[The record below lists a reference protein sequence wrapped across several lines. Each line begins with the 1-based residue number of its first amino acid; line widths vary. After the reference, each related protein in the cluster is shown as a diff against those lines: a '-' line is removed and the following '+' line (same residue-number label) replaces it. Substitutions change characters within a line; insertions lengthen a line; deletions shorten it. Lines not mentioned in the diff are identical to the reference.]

1 VTSSTRTF
9 ATDRAAV
16 RRHARNGGTPALAVD
31 GLTIVH
37 RGRRGTARLT
47 DGVSLEVWPGEIV
60 GLIGESGS
68 GKTMTAL
75 SILGLLPRGVRV
87 MGGDIRLSG
96 RSLVRIG
103 EAELRAIRGD
113 RIAMIPQDAL
123 RALNP
128 VLRIDRQV
136 GEPYVL
142 HRQSAWDIAKSKAV
156 DLLASVHLRAP
167 AERAREYPHQ
177 FSGGMQQRAMIAMG
191 LALEP
196 ELLVADE
203 PTTALDATVQ
213 AQVLKLLREIR
224 DTHGAAILFITHD
237 LGIVAE
243 LCDRVYVIYAG
254 AIVEQ
259 GAVEAVFTSPGHPY
273 TRALLRATPTVRTVQ
288 TELVSIR
295 GQIPSPLELPRG
307 CRFADRCPHRFE
319 RCASESPLLEVA
331 AGHTARC
338 WLLEPGHG

>member
-1 VTSSTRTF
+1 MTSSIRTF
-9 ATDRAAV
+9 ATERAAP
-16 RRHARNGGTPALAVD
+16 ARAAPAPTPTLAIE
-31 GLTIVH
+31 GLTIEH
-37 RGRRGTARLT
+37 AGRRGIACLVDRLT
-47 DGVSLEVWPGEIV
+47 LEVRPGEIV

-75 SILGLLPRGVRV
+75 SVLGLLPRGVRV
-87 MGGDIRLSG
+87 ADGDIRLSE
-96 RSLVRIG
+96 RSLVRMS
-103 EAELRAIRGD
+103 AADLRAIRGD
-113 RIAMIPQDAL
+113 RVAMIPQDAL

-128 VLRIDRQV
+128 VLPIGEQV
-136 GEPYVL
+136 GEPQVI
-142 HRQSAWDIAKSKAV
+142 HRGSSWQAAKAKAV
-156 DLLASVHLRAP
+156 ELLRGVHLRAP
-167 AERAREYPHQ
+167 EQRAREYPHQ

-259 GAVEAVFTSPGHPY
+259 GAVEAVFTRPGHPY
-273 TRALLRATPTVRTVQ
+273 TQALLRATPTVRTVQ

-295 GQIPSPLELPRG
+295 GHIPSPLELPRG

-319 RCASESPLLEVA
+319 RCASEPPLLEVA
-331 AGHTARC
+331 AGHAARC